1 MGKLRSVTPGESPR
15 QPMSVS
21 QAAGEG
27 SRRDLLVAL
36 RDRIAK
42 SVASPST
49 LPRDLA
55 ALSKRLMDI
64 VDEFEALM
72 LRVVAMLSVM
82 LQQPLTRSGL
92 FPETAGLA
100 PTPRRN
106 DPGFLN
112 RVRRPTPALL
122 VRASTCP
129 RTARN
134 RGSRGHR
141 IVKEHKD
148 PTRRI
153 DLAVAAVMAHAAA
166 STAEPGPQLW
176 VFNDSGA

>member
-1 MGKLRSVTPGESPR
+1 
-15 QPMSVS
+15 MSVS

-27 SRRDLLVAL
+27 SRRELLVAV

-64 VDEFEALM
+64 VDEFEA
-72 LRVVAMLSVM
+72 VDAQGCGDAVGDA
-82 LQQPLTRSGL
+82 QQPLTRSGL

-106 DPGFLN
+106 DPRFLIELDGLH
-112 RVRRPTPALL
+112 PPSWCGP
-122 VRASTCP
+122 STCP

-134 RGSRGHR
+134 RAPEATGS
-141 IVKEHKD
+141 
-148 PTRRI
+148 
-153 DLAVAAVMAHAAA
+153 
-166 STAEPGPQLW
+166 
-176 VFNDSGA
+176 